1 MGTSKVTVYLIDK
14 TNYLLQI
21 VVIVGYLPTLVADS
35 EFWVCTIS
43 DGMNFNTSRQV
54 RTDSS

>member
-21 VVIVGYLPTLVADS
+21 VVIVGYLPTLVLTANS
-35 EFWVCTIS
+35 GFVQFL
-43 DGMNFNTSRQV
+43 MA
-54 RTDSS
+54 